1 MALYRYAERAV
12 LLGGVAE
19 TVLAQL
25 VIPTNGTGWETQ
37 LRTAPEM
44 TVPPP
49 QSSRGK
55 IIADLRSAYRDPF
68 IGTPWRWRW
77 DLNSDGPVP
86 ANSRR
91 RPTWLCFRRS
101 RGISLKHVGPQRTSG
116 DRPWPTFL

>member
-1 MALYRYAERAV
+1 MRRLGQALDCDQMALYRYAERAV

-91 RPTWLCFRRS
+91 RLHGCVSAGQEAFR
-101 RGISLKHVGPQRTSG
+101 
-116 DRPWPTFL
+116 